1 MFTHNLRQKISMT
14 SEVYKTTT
22 ELILSHFIF
31 SDDRLRSFLDEKT
44 NLLKEVSVSIFFGR
58 HIFIHV
64 LKELFS

>member
-1 MFTHNLRQKISMT
+1 MT

-44 NLLKEVSVSIFFGR
+44 NLLKEVSVSIFFGTC
-58 HIFIHV
+58 IFIMCWKNYFH
-64 LKELFS
+64 EL